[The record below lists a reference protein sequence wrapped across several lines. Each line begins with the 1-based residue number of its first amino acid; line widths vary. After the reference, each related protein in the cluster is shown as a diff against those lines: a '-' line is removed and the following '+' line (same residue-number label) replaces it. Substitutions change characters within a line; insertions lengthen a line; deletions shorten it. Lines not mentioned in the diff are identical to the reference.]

1 MVVLLKKEPPFRGIF
16 KVWEAVLAYAQK
28 SLHIGIFEN
37 AGFGWA
43 CRGLRSSPHGDGGT
57 LTDAILYFHVLKGH
71 HCNKGYS
78 KILFRR
84 SYAKSSLWNIECFS
98 V

>member
-1 MVVLLKKEPPFRGIF
+1 MVVLLKKETPSRGIF

-57 LTDAILYFHVLKGH
+57 LTDAILHFHILKGH
-71 HCNKGYS
+71 HLQQRLQQNTLS
-78 KILFRR
+78 KVVSQKFPLE
-84 SYAKSSLWNIECFS
+84 Y
-98 V
+98 